1 MIKQYSCKIRFSEND
16 IKELP
21 IIVDSYQQSDV
32 CYNNLKSADWTVSF
46 NTPFDVTVANKI
58 KEHVNDRVIACI
70 YDENNK
76 PIKINIEG
84 KGNYILGHY
93 EKEEDEN

>member
-58 KEHVNDRVIACI
+58 KEHVNDKIIACI

-76 PIKINIEG
+76 LVHGGYIKQPA
-84 KGNYILGHY
+84 H
-93 EKEEDEN
+93 DAPAP